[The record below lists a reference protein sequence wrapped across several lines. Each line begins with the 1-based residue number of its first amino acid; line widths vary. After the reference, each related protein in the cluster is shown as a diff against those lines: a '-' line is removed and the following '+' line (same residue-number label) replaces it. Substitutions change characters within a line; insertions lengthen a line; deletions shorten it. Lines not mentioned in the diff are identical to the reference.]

1 MIKTIIS
8 DYRQAKLLQIIGR
21 LDTLAANEFG
31 AQLSQTVE
39 AENKVVIDA
48 SQCNYLSSTGIRAL
62 LSGYKQ
68 MKAKGGSLLLCA
80 LQPEVFQVI
89 EMVGLHNVFDV
100 FATID
105 EAADSIRTKND
116 NLTVILGDDDLSFQY
131 LQSSTNACN
140 AKIIKNELMAFGEL
154 GLSFGVGALSETDEP
169 VNAGVY
175 FTLGNCVG
183 FFPAN
188 QTVEADFRIA
198 LNNSMFAANVG
209 FGISFG
215 EAISG
220 RLTAQKSSI
229 VAFSKFAEAVDD
241 LLPKIEVNT
250 NLAGLLIYSVVEGKP
265 AISFAVK
272 FNKIDSV
279 EGTENWFEYANKLKT
294 KNQINNWLGITLVLS
309 EGHRPEH
316 DAKVFEWLKQ
326 LLTIENVLEIRCFD
340 VEKALIDPSVFLVS
354 TQKLL
359 NAGDVQLKIET
370 GEGLDISK
378 SHRFLIRNLY
388 TDSARV
394 ELKPL
399 HGGFSA
405 QTYFVSSFDAKG
417 RKMRPTV
424 LKTAPRAMIA
434 READSCRKYA
444 MPYILNNSAMVLGEV
459 FLANAGALR
468 YNFVGIGG
476 EDSKLKW
483 LTDYYTEWDY
493 EKLEPLFDKIFL
505 KILHPWYG
513 QPVEQNIK
521 PFVDHDPTRTFF
533 PHIFETAE
541 KVLGISVKEQFIQIS
556 ESDEKMLNPY
566 WFLKNVYPKNV
577 HKEIGFLSSICHGDL
592 NMQNILLDEAMNV
605 YLIDFSET
613 KPRSMVSDFA
623 RLEAIFMID
632 FAPVDQ
638 STDMANFVQ
647 IMRKMYNPEHFS
659 DQSLIQQQTPEY
671 KLKKNMSLAFK
682 MRQYALQTAI
692 NQNTEFA
699 YFMALLEWVLPVVCY
714 RETYERKRLSMIVA
728 SLLCAE
734 VIQLAQIE

>member
-1 MIKTIIS
+1 
-8 DYRQAKLLQIIGR
+8 
-21 LDTLAANEFG
+21 
-31 AQLSQTVE
+31 
-39 AENKVVIDA
+39 
-48 SQCNYLSSTGIRAL
+48 
-62 LSGYKQ
+62 
-68 MKAKGGSLLLCA
+68 
-80 LQPEVFQVI
+80 
-89 EMVGLHNVFDV
+89 
-100 FATID
+100 
-105 EAADSIRTKND
+105 
-116 NLTVILGDDDLSFQY
+116 
-131 LQSSTNACN
+131 
-140 AKIIKNELMAFGEL
+140 
-154 GLSFGVGALSETDEP
+154 
-169 VNAGVY
+169 
-175 FTLGNCVG
+175 
-183 FFPAN
+183 
-188 QTVEADFRIA
+188 
-198 LNNSMFAANVG
+198 
-209 FGISFG
+209 
-215 EAISG
+215 
-220 RLTAQKSSI
+220 
-229 VAFSKFAEAVDD
+229 
-241 LLPKIEVNT
+241 
-250 NLAGLLIYSVVEGKP
+250 
-265 AISFAVK
+265 
-272 FNKIDSV
+272 
-279 EGTENWFEYANKLKT
+279 
-294 KNQINNWLGITLVLS
+294 LGITLVLS